1 MSHIQKSRAKSPTKV
16 SKKISPTREVPHKI
30 TVTVNKASKVT
41 KHASPVK
48 AVPVDETAVPSK
60 TLGRP
65 KRSAKGKKNYSDE

>member
-1 MSHIQKSRAKSPTKV
+1 LPHIQKSRAKSPKTKV
-16 SKKISPTREVPHKI
+16 SKKISPTREVPPKI
-30 TVTVNKASKVT
+30 TVAVVT

-48 AVPVDETAVPSK
+48 AVPVDETAVASK